1 MKTTFSRLPQALLRV
16 GVLLGAGVLAGAAQ
30 GGILRDV
37 FAKVGIGASSKPQV
51 GANGEVPVFPRHG
64 YLCCNLHYDGDWL
77 SDSNFASLP
86 DLLKA
91 GTPVTVLGYGKNRA
105 NIDVNGMPMRLG
117 HDYGRD
123 QETLDA
129 WVNKVVVSEDPR
141 ARITS
146 APANVQAAIRAGK
159 VTLGMTRQQVLLS
172 VGYPPTSLTKS
183 IEQDVWKLWAAKRSE
198 YQVHFGAD
206 GRVTSITGD
215 GEVTS
220 QVIYLPPRK

>member
-1 MKTTFSRLPQALLRV
+1 MRTTTIRSGCAAPRIALLLALAAV
-16 GVLLGAGVLAGAAQ
+16 AGTAHA
-30 GGILRDV
+30 GILRDV
-37 FAKVGIGASSKPQV
+37 FAKVGIGGSSKPQV
-51 GANGEVPVFPRHG
+51 GANGEVPVFPRQG
-64 YLCCNLHYDGDWL
+64 FLCCNQHYDGDWV
-77 SDSNFASLP
+77 DDGNFASIP

-123 QETLDA
+123 QESLDA
-129 WVNKVVVSEDPR
+129 WVNKIVVKDDPR
-141 ARITS
+141 PRISS

-159 VTLGMTRQQVLLS
+159 LTLGMTRQQVLLA
-172 VGYPPTSLTKS
+172 VGYPPTHLTKNIDS
-183 IEQDVWKLWAAKRSE
+183 DVWKLLVAKRSE

-206 GRVTSITGD
+206 GRVSSVTGD

-220 QVIYLPPRK
+220 QVIYLPSRK